1 MNKYFISF
9 YWQYSIVQILHI
21 LFIYSLIDGRVVFA
35 HFFAI
40 MNTAAMNIHV
50 QLFM

>member
-9 YWQYSIVQILHI
+9 WQYSIVQILHI
-21 LFIYSLIDGRVVFA
+21 LFIYPLIDGRVVSA

-40 MNTAAMNIHV
+40 MNTAVMNIHV